1 MNVPTIPNL
10 SRLSKAHKYSAAG
23 VAAGSAV
30 VLAVTGLSGTAGT
43 ASAAQQTPVLAVHGL
58 TPAADTTS
66 GAQQADWTSGEAG
79 QLKSI
84 SAQADAARKHA
95 GQDAVNAKKKA
106 AQDAARKTAQADAAK
121 RAEAQQAA
129 NRSRPRKAATVET
142 VALTTRGGSTQ
153 QIARQMMS
161 SSQFQCFSHIVSH
174 ESGWNYRAVNAG
186 SGAYG
191 LVQALPGSKMASAGA
206 DWQTN
211 PATQIRWGLS
221 YMDGRYGSPCAAWSF
236 WQAHSWY

>member
-10 SRLSKAHKYSAAG
+10 SRLSKTHKYSAAG
-23 VAAGSAV
+23 VAAGGAV
-30 VLAVTGLSGTAGT
+30 VLAVTGLSGTAGA
-43 ASAAQQTPVLAVHGL
+43 ASAAQQTPVLAAHGV
-58 TPAADTTS
+58 TPAEGTTTA
-66 GAQQADWTSGEAG
+66 AQQADWTPGEAG

-84 SAQADAARKHA
+84 SAQADAAQKHA
-95 GQDAVNAKKKA
+95 DQDAAKKKA
-106 AQDAARKTAQADAAK
+106 AQDTARKAVQAETAK
-121 RAEAQQAA
+121 RAKAQQAA
-129 NRSRPRKAATVET
+129 NRSQPREAVTVQA
-142 VALTTRGGSTQ
+142 VALKTPAGSPQ
-153 QIARQMMS
+153 QIARQLIGD
-161 SSQFQCFSHIVSH
+161 SSQFQCFSNIVSH

-191 LVQALPGSKMASAGA
+191 LVQALPGTKMASAGA

-211 PATQIRWGLS
+211 PATQIKWGLS